1 MTYSYKFDLNTMLL
15 YGVLNSMTIYNYDKE
30 IDKKLRDFIS
40 YLEKLVYIDD
50 SITPNTDIVSQEYQC
65 IIKYEKESNNGNL

>member
-15 YGVLNSMTIYNYDKE
+15 CGVLNSMTIYNYDKE

-40 YLEKLVYIDD
+40 YLEKIVYIDD

-65 IIKYEKESNNGNL
+65 IIKYEKEVNNGNL

>member
-40 YLEKLVYIDD
+40 YLEKIVYIDD

-65 IIKYEKESNNGNL
+65 IIKYEKEVNNGNL